1 MYSLIPLVGMLVPIS
16 FFVLIGVLVWIGAR
30 HRLKVATLQ
39 ANMVARV
46 VDKLATNQASIA
58 FLESEAGKQLL
69 EAVTTKRSSANP
81 YNRILGA
88 VRAGVIFSMLGLGLL
103 VFHDQTG
110 IQHYG
115 PFALGIMILALG
127 VGFLIAA
134 WLSHR
139 LSKSWGL
146 LNGQRSDA
154 NASAKPTHS
163 A

>member
-1 MYSLIPLVGMLVPIS
+1 MYELIPIVGMLIPIT
-16 FFVLIGVLVWIGAR
+16 FFFLVGVLVWIGAR
-30 HRLKVATLQ
+30 YRLKVATLQ

-69 EAVTTKRSSANP
+69 EAVTTKRSNANP

-88 VRAGVIFSMLGLGLL
+88 VRAGVIFLMLGLGLL
-103 VFHDQTG
+103 LFHDQTG
-110 IQHYG
+110 IQHWG
-115 PFALGIMILALG
+115 PFALGILIVALG
-127 VGFLIAA
+127 VGFLMAA

-146 LNGQRSDA
+146 LNDERSNA
-154 NASAKPTHS
+154 NASAKPTHT